1 MMIDWL
7 KEAERHAD
15 EIMDIRE
22 DIHAFPERGNEEFRT
37 AELIEDRL
45 HSYGIPTRRL
55 LGTAVIGELRGTGG
69 SDADH
74 SGELYPQ
81 KTVALRADIDAL
93 PIEEKTDWAFA
104 SNTPGL
110 MHACGHDIHTAAALG
125 AARLL
130 SKYSDCFSGTVRF
143 VFQPD
148 EEGSGGAD
156 RLVRAGVM
164 DGVGAVF
171 GAHVSPDLPAGTVGI
186 RYGKFY
192 AAADVF
198 TISIQGKSSHGA
210 EPEKGIDALAAAA
223 RMVTALE
230 ALPSIFLPERSVLT
244 VGTFRAGTATNILAG
259 DAEITGIIRTLG
271 SDTRK
276 AMKARFADTVRS
288 IEADTGVTASFRI
301 RESYP
306 GVVNT
311 DPETAHAEQAAL
323 RLFGP
328 DRVIKIDTPTMTTE
342 DFGYYIDATSA
353 GSFYHIGV
361 GGDYPLH
368 NEHFLPS
375 GDTAVYAAAMH
386 AETICSW
393 LMQA

>member
-1 MMIDWL
+1 MTIDWL
-7 KEAERHAD
+7 KEAEKHAD

-22 DIHAFPERGNEEFRT
+22 EIHAFPERGNQEFRT
-37 AELIEDRL
+37 AELIEDCL

-55 LGTAVIGELRGTGG
+55 LGTAVIGELRG
-69 SDADH
+69 SRIPDDER
-74 SGELYPQ
+74 SGEARPR

-93 PIEEKTDWAFA
+93 PIEEKTDWTFS

-110 MHACGHDIHTAAALG
+110 MHACGHDVHTAAVLG

-130 SKYSDCFSGTVRF
+130 SKYTDCFSGAVRF
-143 VFQPD
+143 IFQPD

-171 GAHVSPDLPAGTVGI
+171 GAHVSPDLPAGTIGI

-198 TISIQGKSSHGA
+198 HIGIQGKSSHGA

-223 RMVTALE
+223 RMVTELE
-230 ALPSIFLPERSVLT
+230 ALPSVFLPERSVLT
-244 VGTFRAGTATNILAG
+244 VGTFRSGTATNILAG

-276 AMKARFADTVRS
+276 AMKTRFADTVRS
-288 IEADTGVTASFRI
+288 IEADTGVTASVRI

-311 DPETAHAEQAAL
+311 DRETVHAEQAAL

-328 DRVIKIDTPTMTTE
+328 DHVIRIDTPTMTTE
-342 DFGYYIDATSA
+342 DFGYYIDASA

-361 GGDYPLH
+361 GGDFPLH

-375 GDTAVYAAAMH
+375 GDAAVYAAAMH
-386 AETICSW
+386 AETVFSW
-393 LMQA
+393 LMRT